1 MNSQK
6 GIKLEDLGMIFKL
19 LFAIAWIL
27 GVYLIIKEFFQW
39 LGGIFGITPK
49 KAETEPKPKS
59 KEAEPKPNKRRDF
72 LASIGEEM
80 NKDIKKL
87 KFPTSFTTINEYF
100 CLHLLDGRE
109 LENGETP
116 ETEDFYNKKLLR
128 YDPKH
133 IKNAIFMAHRSEHL
147 TDLLEGTNQ
156 IETRDKFMPRALN
169 QLSYYMVD
177 IGKKEAI
184 RSQFSEM
191 KQIKQ
196 KYYDSI
202 DKQAELISK
211 MSVDESPEYDKTDKK
226 RRVILDKLILEFG
239 KLQVNINKLNE
250 EYKKI

>member
-1 MNSQK
+1 M
-6 GIKLEDLGMIFKL
+6 EDLGMIFKL
-19 LFAIAWIL
+19 LFVIAWIL
-27 GVYLIIKEFFQW
+27 GIYFIIKEFAQW
-39 LGGIFGITPK
+39 LGGIFGVKPK
-49 KAETEPKPKS
+49 KAEAEPKS
-59 KEAEPKPNKRRDF
+59 KSKDAEPKPNKRRDF
-72 LASIGEEM
+72 LVSIGEEI

-133 IKNAIFMAHRSEHL
+133 IKNTIFIAHRSEHL
-147 TDLLEGTNQ
+147 TDLLEGTNK
-156 IETRDKFMPRALN
+156 IETRNNFMPRALN
-169 QLSYYMVD
+169 ALSYYMVD
-177 IGKKEAI
+177 IGKKNAI
-184 RSQFSEM
+184 RTQFSEIQ
-191 KQIKQ
+191 QIKQ
-196 KYYDSI
+196 KYHDSI
-202 DKQAELISK
+202 DKQAELISN
-211 MSVDESPEYDKTDKK
+211 MSQDSSPEYDKAEKK

>member
-1 MNSQK
+1 MGEMTWLNA
-6 GIKLEDLGMIFKL
+6 IFI
-19 LFAIAWIL
+19 LFFI
-27 GVYLIIKEFFQW
+27 V
-39 LGGIFGITPK
+39 GIFFIAGELIKWLFKNLKSLFGTKSNQTEAKPK
-49 KAETEPKPKS
+49 ETKEKTEETEVKPNN
-59 KEAEPKPNKRRDF
+59 KEAF
-72 LASIGEEM
+72 LMSIGEEI

-87 KFPTSFTTINEYF
+87 KFPTSFTTINDYF
-100 CLHLLDGRE
+100 CLHLLDARP
-109 LENGETP
+109 LENGESPYTL
-116 ETEDFYNKKLLR
+116 DFYNKKLLR
-128 YDPKH
+128 YDPVH
-133 IKNAIFMAHRSEHL
+133 IKNTIFIAHRSEHL
-147 TDLLEGTNQ
+147 TDLVEGTNQ

-191 KQIKQ
+191 IQIKQ

-211 MSVDESPEYDKTDKK
+211 MSADDSPEYDKADKK